1 MTWKFLCLV
10 VILIVGMKYAVYPY
24 YESTF
29 LSENQI
35 RGGFIL
41 KKKIVATSGMA
52 VLLALSLTACG
63 TSSTGNS
70 TNSTP
75 SNGTSTTG
83 SSSKKIVALL
93 LPDTTSSARYET
105 QDKPDFEAGV
115 KSLDPSIQVLYENAQ
130 GSAST
135 QQQQAESAITNGAT
149 VLVLDP
155 VDSKA
160 AATIVTQAAAQ
171 GVKVISYDRMI
182 SNSPV
187 AYYVS
192 FDNVKVGELQG
203 QYIADHTKKGGTVV
217 MINGAQTDNNGLMFA
232 QGAHKILDPLFAN
245 GTLKK
250 GYESYTPNW
259 DPANGLR
266 EMEQALTKLNNHVDG
281 VLSAN
286 DGLAG
291 SIIQALKAQGLAGK
305 VPVTG
310 QDATNAGLHDI
321 MLGLQSMTVYK
332 AVPKEAQAAAQ
343 LAVDLV
349 TGQKPDASLVNGSV
363 NNGSI
368 DVPAVLLQPLV
379 VTKSNIQDTVIKD
392 GFTTMDKINNP

>member
-1 MTWKFLCLV
+1 M
-10 VILIVGMKYAVYPY
+10 
-24 YESTF
+24 
-29 LSENQI
+29 
-35 RGGFIL
+35 
-41 KKKIVATSGMA
+41 KKKVFATAGVAVM
-52 VLLALSLTACG
+52 VALSLTACG
-63 TSSTGNS
+63 TGSSGSS
-70 TNSTP
+70 TNSP
-75 SNGTSTTG
+75 SNSANSTSSSGG
-83 SSSKKIVALL
+83 SSAKKTIALL

-115 KSLDPSIQVLYENAQ
+115 KQLDPSIQVLYENAQ
-130 GSAST
+130 GSAAT
-135 QQQQAESAITNGAT
+135 QQQQAESAITNGAS

-160 AATIVTQAAAQ
+160 AATIVNEAQQQ

-182 SNSPV
+182 TNAAV
-187 AYYVS
+187 DYYVS

-203 QYIADHTKKGGTVV
+203 QYIADHTKKDGTVV
-217 MINGAQTDNNGLMFA
+217 MIDGAQTDNNGLQFA
-232 QGAHKILDPLFAN
+232 QGAHNVLDPLFKN
-245 GTLKK
+245 GSLKL
-250 GYESYTPNW
+250 GYETYTPNW

-321 MLGLQSMTVYK
+321 MLGTQSMTVYK
-332 AVPKEAQAAAQ
+332 AVPKEAAAAAQ
-343 LAVDLV
+343 LAVDLA
-349 TGQKPDASLVNGSV
+349 TGQQPPSTFINGHV
-363 NNGSI
+363 NNGAK
-368 DVPAVLLQPLV
+368 DVPAVLLQPIV
-379 VTKSNIQDTVIKD
+379 VTKANIQSTVIQD